1 MKAQEW
7 IDKKLVTGIFPFT
20 DIKDRKGVIL
30 RNDDLT
36 KYDYVVNMSDE
47 YYPNVDA
54 MLRGLHATT
63 FWFPMNEKKRDI
75 GLNSIY
81 GAMIILHQ
89 AEMQNAKVYLH
100 CHSGRN
106 RSVLTKACYYY
117 MRTGRQIDD
126 PSKDSEGNLDGK
138 YTNRLQRSCV
148 RGYLPPLAEMEEF
161 LRNIAGKLEGMKGG
175 NLDKCKKTIN
185 NF

>member
-1 MKAQEW
+1 MKTETW
-7 IDKKLVTGIFPFT
+7 IDRNLVGIFPHS
-20 DIKDRKGVIL
+20 DIKDRKKTIL
-30 RNDDLT
+30 RNDDMAS
-36 KYDYVVNMSDE
+36 YDYVVNVSDE
-47 YYPNVDA
+47 HHPAVELK
-54 MLRGLHATT
+54 LRNART

-89 AEMQNAKVYLH
+89 AEQENRKVYLH

-106 RSVLTKACYYY
+106 RSRIVQACYFY
-117 MRTGRQIDD
+117 MRTGRHIYD
-126 PSKDSEGNLDGK
+126 PSKDENGKEDGK
-138 YTNRLQRSCV
+138 YINRLHRACL

-161 LRNIAGKLEGMKGG
+161 LRNIAGKLGEMKGG
-175 NLDKCKKTIN
+175 NLDKCKETIN